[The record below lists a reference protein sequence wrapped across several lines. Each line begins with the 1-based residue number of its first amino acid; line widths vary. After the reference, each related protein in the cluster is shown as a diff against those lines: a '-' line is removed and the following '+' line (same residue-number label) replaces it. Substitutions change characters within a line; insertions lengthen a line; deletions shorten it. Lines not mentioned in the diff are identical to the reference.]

1 MLKFLLY
8 MFLLELVVV
17 LVTGIGGML
26 IDLLPLI

>member
-17 LVTGIGGML
+17 LVTGIGGLLM
-26 IDLLPLI
+26 DLLPLI